1 MVVSWHDD
9 GQCTCN
15 RRGARNPQAA
25 AGGEAYSGTP
35 EREATSS
42 AGKGGVMLGARAI
55 GWPNRPSR
63 DLHPQ
68 VTSERLPYCILRR
81 MSTDVSQA

>member
-1 MVVSWHDD
+1 MC
-9 GQCTCN
+9 G
-15 RRGARNPQAA
+15 RRGAHAPQAA
-25 AGGEAYSGTP
+25 AGGEACGGTPAREAKSSEGKGSGTP
-35 EREATSS
+35 
-42 AGKGGVMLGARAI
+42 GARAI
-55 GWPNRPSR
+55 GWPNRPSQ

>member
-1 MVVSWHDD
+1 MHVRPAW
-9 GQCTCN
+9 CT
-15 RRGARNPQAA
+15 RS
-25 AGGEAYSGTP
+25 AGGGTPAREAKSSEGTGSGTP
-35 EREATSS
+35 
-42 AGKGGVMLGARAI
+42 GARAI

-68 VTSERLPYCILRR
+68 VTSERLPYGILRR